1 MTLFE
6 AHIDAIENA
15 AKAALWVCFIA
26 TFVLLLTGHVNMS
39 MAIVIAVVWISRA
52 TLYHIK
58 ETRAR
63 WDDKAAE
70 EGELRREQRHAN
82 RERELLLQI
91 RRLQRPE
98 GRGDGSSVGG
108 P

>member
-15 AKAALWVCFIA
+15 AKATIWVCFMA
-26 TFVLLLTGHVNMS
+26 TFVLLLTGQVNRA
-39 MAIVIAVVWISRA
+39 MAIVIAAAWISRA

-58 ETRAR
+58 ETRTR
-63 WDDKAAE
+63 WDDRAAE
-70 EGELRREQRHAN
+70 EQELRREQQRAN
-82 RERELLLQI
+82 RERELHLQI
-91 RRLQRPE
+91 RQLQRPE

-108 P
+108 A